1 MRIAINELIKQ
12 HSMTKVINSGAK
24 MNFLNNFPIF
34 DGVEVEVK
42 EQVASVMEA
51 RSISRYGYVYEMGDE
66 SNEVFFLVKG
76 ALKIGAHSTD
86 GKEVIKDLIHPTAMF
101 GEMGLVGQTHRVN
114 YAQVL
119 KGEVQIFAVKVDK
132 LRQLMQDDFKL
143 CSNIMNLLGGRLM
156 NTESKLEAV
165 IFKDAR
171 ARIVDFIKE
180 SMIKRGRQVGMEM
193 LLKHSL
199 THQDIANITCT
210 SRQTVTLV
218 LNELKKS
225 NLIYFNRGKILV
237 RNMDLLQ

>member
-1 MRIAINELIKQ
+1 
-12 HSMTKVINSGAK
+12 MTKVMNSDAK

-34 DGVEVEVK
+34 DGVSIDVK
-42 EQVASVMEA
+42 EKIARMMEA
-51 RSISRYGYVYEMGDE
+51 RTISRYGYVYEMGDE
-66 SNEVFFLVKG
+66 SNEVYFLVKG
-76 ALKIGAHSTD
+76 ALKIGAHSDD
-86 GKEVIKDLIHPTAMF
+86 GKEVIKNLIHPTAMF
-101 GEMGLVGQTHRVN
+101 GEMGLVGETERVN

-119 KGEVQIFAVKVDK
+119 KGEVQIFAVQVNK
-132 LRQLMQDDFKL
+132 LRALMAEDFKL

-180 SMIKRGRQVGMEM
+180 SMIKRGRKVGMEM

-237 RNMDLLQ
+237 RNMDLLH